1 MRSLCVRISGTID
14 QSRRVQRVRLP
25 IIETTRLTKRY
36 GRRGGIEAVDLSV
49 SEGQICGFLGP
60 NGSGK
65 TTAIRVLVGLLRPG
79 SGVARVFG
87 LDCWRQSPQVKRHVG
102 YLPGDLRLYSWMT
115 GRDAVAIFGR
125 IRGRD
130 LALPAA
136 ALAER
141 FALPMQQRVR
151 TMSRGTRQKLG
162 LVLALAHEPRLMIL
176 DEPTTGLDPPMRSAL
191 AAYLRER
198 SAVGDTVFF
207 SSHTLGEVEQ
217 LCDRV
222 SILRSGRVVADE
234 SLETLRNRAKR
245 TVTIEFRSAAA
256 AQEVAA
262 PPFLAVVQRNGANWQ
277 CQLVGAAPPLIQWA
291 GQQPLADLSLGKP
304 DLETLFHAFYETPE
318 TER

>member
-1 MRSLCVRISGTID
+1 
-14 QSRRVQRVRLP
+14 VRLP

-115 GRDAVAIFGR
+115 GRTPLPSSAGFAAGTLPYLPRRLRSDSLCRCSSVCGLCPAVRARSWACPGP
-125 IRGRD
+125 G
-130 LALPAA
+130 
-136 ALAER
+136 
-141 FALPMQQRVR
+141 
-151 TMSRGTRQKLG
+151 
-162 LVLALAHEPRLMIL
+162 HEPRLMIL

-222 SILRSGRVVADE
+222 SILRSGVSWPTNLWRRCAIAPSE
-234 SLETLRNRAKR
+234 LSRSS
-245 TVTIEFRSAAA
+245 SAAPRRHKRSGRPHFLQLFSA
-256 AQEVAA
+256 MA
-262 PPFLAVVQRNGANWQ
+262 PIGSASW
-277 CQLVGAAPPLIQWA
+277 
-291 GQQPLADLSLGKP
+291 
-304 DLETLFHAFYETPE
+304 
-318 TER
+318 